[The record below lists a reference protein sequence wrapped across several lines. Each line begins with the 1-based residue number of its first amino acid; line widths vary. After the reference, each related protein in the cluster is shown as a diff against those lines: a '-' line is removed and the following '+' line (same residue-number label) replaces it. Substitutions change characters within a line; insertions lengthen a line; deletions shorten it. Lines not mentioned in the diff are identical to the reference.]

1 MRILKQL
8 ASPNYDGNIHF
19 TIEEMTPD
27 RVVGKMAVQS
37 GILNPF
43 GTVHAGAMIWFADV
57 AATICAI
64 GEPESVDNDGRGFP
78 LAIDLHTVLIS
89 NQEDGI
95 LTATATPVRRGKKIV
110 IVRTEVTGKNDRTLI
125 EMTSTHL
132 RAQ

>member
-64 GEPESVDNDGRGFP
+64 GEPESVDGDGRGFP
-78 LAIDLHTVLIS
+78 LAIDLHTVLMG
-89 NQEDGI
+89 NQDDGI
-95 LTATATPVRRGKKIV
+95 LTATATPIRRGKKIV

-132 RAQ
+132 RA

>member
-64 GEPESVDNDGRGFP
+64 GEPESVDDDGRGFP
-78 LAIDLHTVLIS
+78 LAIDLHTVLMG
-89 NQEDGI
+89 NQDDGI
-95 LTATATPVRRGKKIV
+95 LTATATPIRRGKKIV

-132 RAQ
+132 RA

>member
-37 GILNPF
+37 GIMNPF

-64 GEPESVDNDGRGFP
+64 GEPESVDDDGRGFP
-78 LAIDLHTVLIS
+78 LAIDLHTVLMG
-89 NQEDGI
+89 NQDDGI
-95 LTATATPVRRGKKIV
+95 LTATATPIRRGKKIV

-132 RAQ
+132 RA